1 MKYLL
6 AAVKSQRASQQVLGL
21 FILGLGFLATAHLL
35 SAFLISWTF
44 SMPYNL
50 QIKSIYLIDEDDEW
64 VIMGIQ
70 TGARS

>member
-35 SAFLISWTF
+35 SAFLIS
-44 SMPYNL
+44 
-50 QIKSIYLIDEDDEW
+50 
-64 VIMGIQ
+64 
-70 TGARS
+70 